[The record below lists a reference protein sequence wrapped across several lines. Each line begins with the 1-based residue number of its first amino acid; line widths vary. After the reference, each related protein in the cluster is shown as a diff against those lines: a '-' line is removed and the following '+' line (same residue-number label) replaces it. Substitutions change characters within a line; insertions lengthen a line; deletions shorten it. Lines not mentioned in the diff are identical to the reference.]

1 MVDPITAAA
10 TAASAFKV
18 IKAGFSVGRDIEQMA
33 GDLSRWMGA
42 LSDLDE
48 AERLAKNPPIF
59 KKLFAGQSAEA
70 EAIQVF
76 AARRKAQE
84 DRDQLRTYIQYT
96 MGQSAW
102 DELVAT
108 EGRIRKQRQETLYR
122 QAERRRKFIE
132 WGAIVLFTLLTF
144 GFFAFLLW
152 LYLERNA

>member
-48 AERLAKNPPIF
+48 AERLAKHPPIF
-59 KKLFAGQSAEA
+59 TRLFAGQSAEA
-70 EAIQVF
+70 EAMQVF

-122 QAERRRKFIE
+122 QAERRRKFLE
-132 WGAIVLFTLLTF
+132 WGAVVLFTLLTTHESHHV
-144 GFFAFLLW
+144 LL
-152 LYLERNA
+152 

>member
-1 MVDPITAAA
+1 M
-10 TAASAFKV
+10 
-18 IKAGFSVGRDIEQMA
+18 
-33 GDLSRWMGA
+33 
-42 LSDLDE
+42 
-48 AERLAKNPPIF
+48 
-59 KKLFAGQSAEA
+59 
-70 EAIQVF
+70 QVF

-108 EGRIRKQRQETLYR
+108 EARIRKERKETLYK

-132 WGAIVLFTLLTF
+132 IGAIVLFSVLTL

-152 LYLERNA
+152 LYVEKN

>member
-1 MVDPITAAA
+1 MVDPVTAAA
-10 TAASAFKV
+10 TAASAFRV

-59 KKLFAGQSAEA
+59 KQLFAGQTAEA

-96 MGQSAW
+96 MGASAW

-108 EGRIRKQRQETLYR
+108 EARIRKQRKETLYK
-122 QAERRRKFIE
+122 QAARRRKFIE
-132 WGAIVLFTLLTF
+132 VGAIVLLSVMTL

-152 LYLERNA
+152 LYIERK

>member
-1 MVDPITAAA
+1 MVDPVTAAA
-10 TAASAFKV
+10 TAASAFKI

-70 EAIQVF
+70 EAMQVF

-102 DELVAT
+102 NELVAT

-122 QAERRRKFIE
+122 QAERRRKFLE
-132 WGAIVLFTLLTF
+132 WGAIALFSLLTF

>member
-1 MVDPITAAA
+1 MVDPVTAAA
-10 TAASAFKV
+10 TAASAFRV

-33 GDLSRWMGA
+33 GDISRWMGA

-48 AERLAKNPPIF
+48 ADRLAKNPPIF
-59 KKLFAGQSAEA
+59 KQLFAGQSAEA
-70 EAIQVF
+70 EAMQVF
-76 AARRKAQE
+76 AARKKAQQ

-108 EGRIRKQRQETLYR
+108 EARIRKQRQETLYK

-132 WGAIVLFTLLTF
+132 ISAIILFSVVTL
-144 GFFAFLLW
+144 GFFAVILW
-152 LYLERNA
+152 LYLEKNA

>member
-1 MVDPITAAA
+1 MVDPVTAAA

-18 IKAGFSVGRDIEQMA
+18 IRAGFSVGRDIEQMA

-59 KKLFAGQSAEA
+59 KQLFAGQSAEA
-70 EAIQVF
+70 EAMQVF

-96 MGQSAW
+96 MGASAW
-102 DELVAT
+102 NELVAT
-108 EGRIRKQRQETLYR
+108 EARIRKERKETLYK
-122 QAERRRKFIE
+122 QAERRRKFLE
-132 WGAIVLFTLLTF
+132 VGAIVLFSVLTL

-152 LYLERNA
+152 LYVEKN

>member
-1 MVDPITAAA
+1 MVDPVTAAA

-18 IKAGFSVGRDIEQMA
+18 IRAGFSVGRDIEQMA

-59 KKLFAGQSAEA
+59 KQLFAGQSAEA
-70 EAIQVF
+70 EAMQVF

-96 MGQSAW
+96 MGASAW
-102 DELVAT
+102 NELVAT
-108 EGRIRKQRQETLYR
+108 EARIRKERKDTLYK
-122 QAERRRKFIE
+122 QAERRRKFLE
-132 WGAIVLFTLLTF
+132 VGAIVLFSVLTL

-152 LYLERNA
+152 LYVEKN

>member
-48 AERLAKNPPIF
+48 AERLAKHPPIF
-59 KKLFAGQSAEA
+59 TRLFAGQSAEA
-70 EAIQVF
+70 EAMQVF
-76 AARRKAQE
+76 AARKKAQE
-84 DRDQLRTYIQYT
+84 DRDTLRTYIQYT

-102 DELVAT
+102 NELVAT

-122 QAERRRKFIE
+122 QAERRRKFLE
-132 WGAIVLFTLLTF
+132 WGAIALFTLLTF

-152 LYLERNA
+152 LYLERNT

>member
-59 KKLFAGQSAEA
+59 TRLFAGQSAEA
-70 EAIQVF
+70 EAMQVF

-84 DRDQLRTYIQYT
+84 DRDPSDLHPVHNGPKR
-96 MGQSAW
+96 
-102 DELVAT
+102 V
-108 EGRIRKQRQETLYR
+108 GRACGDRGAHP
-122 QAERRRKFIE
+122 QAAA
-132 WGAIVLFTLLTF
+132 GNPLQT
-144 GFFAFLLW
+144 G
-152 LYLERNA
+152 